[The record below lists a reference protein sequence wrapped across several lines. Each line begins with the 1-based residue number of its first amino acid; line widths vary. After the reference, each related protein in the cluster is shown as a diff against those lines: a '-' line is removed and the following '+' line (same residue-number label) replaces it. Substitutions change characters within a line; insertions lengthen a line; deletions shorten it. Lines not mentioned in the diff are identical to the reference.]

1 MALAAHTASV
11 WGHAHEDT
19 LLRRLL
25 DTAEASYDLSVS
37 VRAARRARFDY
48 LACAAVGAREAPAA
62 LGPAGRAAFGD
73 LDDIHWPSMTH
84 LGAIV
89 WATAELAGA
98 GDERLWLAAHMGYEM
113 GGRLGLALGSEH
125 RRYWHATA
133 TAGTVAAAVTAAFC
147 IGADPVRAA
156 AHALSVAGGSILC
169 ILEYTDTRVLHRDH
183 AVASGLR
190 CAELAELSAA
200 EDALDHPRGFIAAT
214 GGSAAGLDGPRPR
227 TVLEEVSFRRHATS
241 GFNQAA
247 VDVASEFEP
256 TDVAAQAG
264 EILLDVPDAT
274 AALAGISNPRTA
286 REAWWSCQ
294 HAVAATLL
302 GRDLAVCPVDDGA
315 VSSLRARIRL
325 RGGSPVS
332 RLTLGG
338 RVVERDRADPLS
350 DADLA
355 AKWRRLVPDID
366 PPLEMLA

>member
-11 WGHAHEDT
+11 GRHGQDDT

-25 DTAEASYDLSVS
+25 DVAEASYDPLVS

-48 LACAAVGAREAPAA
+48 LACAAAGAHEAPAA

-73 LDDIHWPSMTH
+73 LDDIHWPSLTH

-89 WATAELAGA
+89 WATADLAA
-98 GDERLWLAAHMGYEM
+98 ADDERLWLAAHMGYEI
-113 GGRLGLALGSEH
+113 GGRLGGALGSEH

-200 EDALDHPRGFIAAT
+200 EDSLEHPRGFIAAT
-214 GGSAAGLDGPRPR
+214 GGDVAGLDGPRPR

-247 VDVASEFEP
+247 VDAASEFASIE
-256 TDVAAQAG
+256 VGAQTG

-274 AALAGISNPRTA
+274 ATLAGIGNPRSA
-286 REAWWSCQ
+286 GEAWWSCQ

-302 GRDLAVCPVDDGA
+302 GRDLATCAADDAA
-315 VSSLRARIRL
+315 VAHLRARIVL
-325 RGGSPVS
+325 RGGSPVT

-338 RVVERDRADPLS
+338 RVVERDRAAELS
-350 DADLA
+350 DSDLIE
-355 AKWRRLVPDID
+355 KWRRLAPDLD
-366 PPLEMLA
+366 PPTEMLA

>member
-25 DTAEASYDLSVS
+25 DSAEASYDLSVS

-48 LACAAVGAREAPAA
+48 LACAAAGAREAPAA

-98 GDERLWLAAHMGYEM
+98 GDERLWLAAHMGYEI

-200 EDALDHPRGFIAAT
+200 EDTLEHPRGFIAAT

-256 TDVAAQAG
+256 IDVAAQAG

-302 GRDLAVCPVDDGA
+302 GRDLAVCAVDDSA

-325 RGGSPVS
+325 RGGSPVT

-338 RVVERDRADPLS
+338 RVVERERADPLS
-350 DADLA
+350 DADLV
-355 AKWRRLVPDID
+355 AKWRRLVPDLD